1 MILMT
6 TYMLQD
12 VPFKTVYLHGLIRTR
27 DGKKMSKSEPKTVI
41 DPLVSIKEYGAD
53 ALRIA
58 LILGTGPGQ
67 DLRLYPEKMESSRRF
82 ANKIW
87 NAGRYILMTIP
98 ENTPLS
104 PPQNVKSELAKWLL
118 HGLNDLI
125 RGTQSG
131 LEAHRLSDVV
141 DNLKS
146 FFWGDFCD
154 WYLEMDKTPER
165 TEEDNQVLAYGFTT
179 LIKLLHPYVPFVTEA
194 LWGQFKQPEMLAVS
208 EWPQAQSYKFKAAH
222 GRIEIIKES
231 ISQIR
236 ALREKAKIGLDKKV
250 AATLDSAKHAELFRA
265 HPELIIRLA
274 RLSELN
280 ISEKTP
286 EAAGDTLS
294 AYFQDTLA
302 SIEAAALDWKKEI
315 EALQKKLKT
324 ESGFV
329 EKSRSK
335 LDNPGFLKQAP
346 EKIVSELQDKVS
358 ATEKTL
364 EALNQQILE
373 LEKLAS

>member
-1 MILMT
+1 
-6 TYMLQD
+6 
-12 VPFKTVYLHGLIRTR
+12 
-27 DGKKMSKSEPKTVI
+27 
-41 DPLVSIKEYGAD
+41 
-53 ALRIA
+53 
-58 LILGTGPGQ
+58 
-67 DLRLYPEKMESSRRF
+67 
-82 ANKIW
+82 
-87 NAGRYILMTIP
+87 
-98 ENTPLS
+98 
-104 PPQNVKSELAKWLL
+104 
-118 HGLNDLI
+118 
-125 RGTQSG
+125 
-131 LEAHRLSDVV
+131 
-141 DNLKS
+141 
-146 FFWGDFCD
+146 
-154 WYLEMDKTPER
+154 MDKKPER

-194 LWGQFKQPEMLAVS
+194 LWGQFKQSEMLVVS
-208 EWPQAQSYKFKAAH
+208 EWPQPQPYQFSDAH

-250 AATLDSAKHAELFRA
+250 AATLDSAKHAELFRE
-265 HPELIIRLA
+265 HHELIIRLA

-280 ISEKTP
+280 ISEKSP
-286 EAAGDTLS
+286 EAVSDILS

-329 EKSRSK
+329 EKSRNK

>member
-1 MILMT
+1 
-6 TYMLQD
+6 
-12 VPFKTVYLHGLIRTR
+12 
-27 DGKKMSKSEPKTVI
+27 
-41 DPLVSIKEYGAD
+41 
-53 ALRIA
+53 
-58 LILGTGPGQ
+58 
-67 DLRLYPEKMESSRRF
+67 
-82 ANKIW
+82 
-87 NAGRYILMTIP
+87 
-98 ENTPLS
+98 
-104 PPQNVKSELAKWLL
+104 
-118 HGLNDLI
+118 
-125 RGTQSG
+125 
-131 LEAHRLSDVV
+131 
-141 DNLKS
+141 
-146 FFWGDFCD
+146 
-154 WYLEMDKTPER
+154 
-165 TEEDNQVLAYGFTT
+165 
-179 LIKLLHPYVPFVTEA
+179 
-194 LWGQFKQPEMLAVS
+194 MLAVS

-329 EKSRSK
+329 EKSRNK
-335 LDNPGFLKQAP
+335 LVNPGFLKQAP